1 MGKFDRFCQSCGMPM
16 EMDPKGGGTDADG
29 ALNVRY
35 CSNCYQNGAFVDN
48 FTNVNQ
54 MVSFVRNELKK
65 QGYGWFK
72 RWFYT
77 SHLRQLD
84 RWKTA

>member
-1 MGKFDRFCQSCGMPM
+1 MPM
-16 EMDPKGGGTDADG
+16 EMDAAGGGTNADG
-29 ALNVRY
+29 TLNVRY
-35 CSNCYQNGAFVDN
+35 CSNCYQNGR
-48 FTNVNQ
+48 FTDGFTELGQ
-54 MVSFVRNELKK
+54 MTSFVRKELEK

-72 RWFYT
+72 RWLYT

>member
-16 EMDPKGGGTDADG
+16 EMDAAGGGTNADG
-29 ALNVRY
+29 TLNVRY
-35 CSNCYQNGAFVDN
+35 CSNCYQNGM
-48 FTNVNQ
+48 FTDGFTEVGQ
-54 MVSFVRNELKK
+54 MISFVRKELKN

-72 RWFYT
+72 RWLYT

-84 RWKTA
+84 RWKKA

>member
-1 MGKFDRFCQSCGMPM
+1 M
-16 EMDPKGGGTDADG
+16 EMDAAGGGTNADG
-29 ALNVRY
+29 TLNVRY
-35 CSNCYQNGAFVDN
+35 CSHCYQNGAFTDG
-48 FTNVNQ
+48 FTEVGQ
-54 MVSFVRNELKK
+54 MTSFVRKELKH

-72 RWFYT
+72 RWLYT